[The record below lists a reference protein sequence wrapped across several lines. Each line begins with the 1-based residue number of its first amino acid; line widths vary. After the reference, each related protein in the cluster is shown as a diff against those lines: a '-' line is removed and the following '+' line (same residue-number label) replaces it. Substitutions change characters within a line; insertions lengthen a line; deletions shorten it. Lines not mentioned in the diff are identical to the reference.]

1 MKPNLLYGLRRIRTE
16 KGYTTAFMAKK
27 LYVEVTTYRKWERCE
42 QAPGTRDDVRKL
54 QVLLG
59 VSLQTLMAK

>member
-1 MKPNLLYGLRRIRTE
+1 MKANLLYGLRKVRTE
-16 KGYTTAFMAKK
+16 KGLTTAYMAKQ

-42 QAPGTRDDVRKL
+42 QAPSTRDDVRRL